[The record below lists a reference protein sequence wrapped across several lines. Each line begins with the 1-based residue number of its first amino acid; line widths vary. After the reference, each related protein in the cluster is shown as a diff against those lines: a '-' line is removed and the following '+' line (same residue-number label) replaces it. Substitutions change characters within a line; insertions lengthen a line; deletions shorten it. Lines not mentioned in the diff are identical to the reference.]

1 MLVFYLY
8 SVKSKYGYKTCQKC
22 VILFSFNILY
32 SEGRRNWKVVEY
44 TFETVKN
51 IYEYGSE
58 FWPTIREGIRAWNRT
73 VQYWLASFVYKRI
86 KAPKPVK

>member
-1 MLVFYLY
+1 M
-8 SVKSKYGYKTCQKC
+8 
-22 VILFSFNILY
+22 
-32 SEGRRNWKVVEY
+32 VEY